1 MDIQEIYETY
11 FTAVYRYILALSGDS
26 QTAEEIT
33 QETFFKALKK
43 LDTFRGD
50 CELRVWLCQIAKNE
64 YFQLLRKRKK
74 EEFPGEEM
82 LQSLP
87 ESDGFEQAMMER
99 ETYMQ
104 VQKILHHMEE
114 PYKEVFSLRT
124 FSELS
129 FREIAELFDRSE
141 SWARV
146 IYYRAKIKVKERLG
160 HEHNM

>member
-1 MDIQEIYETY
+1 MDIQEIYELY
-11 FTAVYRYILALSGDS
+11 YTAVYRYILALSGDS
-26 QTAEEIT
+26 QIAEDVT

-87 ESDGFEQAMMER
+87 EADNLEQVIVKR

-129 FREIAELFDRSE
+129 FREIAELFGKSE

-146 IYYRAKIKVKERLG
+146 IYYRAKIKIKERLE
-160 HEHNM
+160 HEYNV